1 MNKDLIFAYYI
12 YLSTHMWDDENSPS
26 RGWYLPPRYNE
37 NNNTDVGTWD
47 ETVKYLAELKY
58 NMLLIDV
65 GDGIKYESRP
75 EISAP
80 DAWDKDF
87 MKKKL
92 DELRALG
99 ITPIP
104 KLNFSCAH
112 HTWLKQYRRMVST
125 PEYYA
130 ACSDV
135 IREVC
140 EVFGNPEYIHLGMDE
155 ETAINQ
161 RFRESVIIRNHDLW
175 WHDAYFLFA
184 EAEKH
189 GARPWIWSDRC
200 WEHPDDFIK
209 NMPKSVLQSNWFYG
223 LFTDYPEGNPDK
235 ITIDTYELLDKN
247 GFEQIPTC
255 SCWHYQ
261 GATNTFQ
268 TLAYGK
274 DKLNPELLKG
284 YLTAPWFAT
293 KPLYQ
298 HRLKHDALMLFDARR
313 ELYPET
319 LE

>member
-1 MNKDLIFAYYI
+1 
-12 YLSTHMWDDENSPS
+12 
-26 RGWYLPPRYNE
+26 
-37 NNNTDVGTWD
+37 
-47 ETVKYLAELKY
+47 
-58 NMLLIDV
+58 
-65 GDGIKYESRP
+65 
-75 EISAP
+75 
-80 DAWDKDF
+80 

-92 DELRALG
+92 DEIRALG

-125 PEYYA
+125 PEYYT

-140 EVFGNPEYIHLGMDE
+140 EVFGAPEYIHLGLDE

-175 WHDAYFLFA
+175 WHDAYFLFK

-209 NMPKSVLQSNWFYG
+209 NMSKSVLQSNWFYG

-235 ITIDTYELLDKN
+235 IAIDTYELLDKN

-255 SCWHYQ
+255 SCWHYH

-274 DKLNPELLKG
+274 DKLSPELLKG

-293 KPLYQ
+293 LPLNQY
-298 HRLKHDALMLFDARR
+298 RLKHDALILHDARIK
-313 ELYPET
+313 LYPES
-319 LE
+319 L